1 MSTAVTIQEI
11 LHQFT
16 MHSVCFRIIFAAF
29 CGAILGIEPFLR
41 YKPAGMRT
49 YILVCMGSAI
59 TVLIG
64 LYASEVLKADTDP
77 LRIAAQVV
85 SGIGFLGG
93 GTILLRGRIEVT
105 GLTTAAG
112 LWTSA
117 SIGIAIGIGFYSV
130 AILCTLIVLFT
141 MVFLQRT
148 EQSIK
153 KRRTLFNVYIEAD
166 DVANMSILLSEL
178 RKCYTVKTID
188 VTAPRSAYSGH
199 AGIEAIL
206 HIEKGADRNEIMKEL
221 EKIDHVVYVLKSI

>member
-1 MSTAVTIQEI
+1 MLTVATIHE
-11 LHQFT
+11 LFHQFT
-16 MHSVCFRIIFAAF
+16 IHSVCLRILLAAF
-29 CGAILGIEPFLR
+29 CGAIIGIEPFIR

-64 LYASEVLKADTDP
+64 LYASEVMQCDTDP
-77 LRIAAQVV
+77 LRIAAQVI

-93 GTILLRGRIEVT
+93 GTILLRGRLEVT

-117 SIGIAIGIGFYSV
+117 SIGIAIGIGFYSA
-130 AILCTLIVLFT
+130 AILGTVIVLFT
-141 MVFLQRT
+141 MIILQRT

-166 DVANMSILLSEL
+166 DVANMSILLNEL
-178 RKCYTVKTID
+178 QNRYTVKTVD
-188 VTAPRSAYSGH
+188 VTAPRSSFSTH

-206 HIEKGADRNEIMKEL
+206 RIEKGCDKNEIMREL
-221 EKIDHVVYVLKSI
+221 QSIDHVVYVLKSV